1 MIEMLEILKA
11 IARESLKLVEKH
23 NFIRIYTHHDPDG
36 ITAGAI
42 IATALMRL
50 EKDFQVRFLKGLN
63 EGVEYDRDDLVIL
76 SDMGSG
82 YPDIVSSIE
91 ADVIIVDHHIP
102 VGRIEKDNLVHINP
116 MLCGIDG
123 TYELSAS
130 GTAYIFANTLGNNKD
145 LCGLA
150 LVGAVGDKQK
160 MKGGNAEILREGIE
174 HGYITLK
181 RGLSL
186 HSMKVREALL
196 YSLEPYLDF
205 YGNEDELEEFLRRL
219 GIDGD
224 KDVEELSE
232 EEMYKL
238 SNAVA
243 LRLLKMNAYT
253 GVFDDILQGRI
264 ILNNELVRNAVT
276 MCDVINACGRVSAC
290 AIGFALCMR
299 DERYVNKAFEI
310 WKEYTVELLERLRKV
325 RENVREG
332 FCIRYVI
339 MEDGNAASPIATVL
353 SRYLYPDKPFI
364 AISIKDDKA
373 KVSAR
378 SNEKIKVNLAEVM
391 QKAGEKV
398 GGRGGGHR
406 VASGAIIPADKVDE
420 FISEVDRL
428 CCSQG

>member
-1 MIEMLEILKA
+1 MLEMLKA
-11 IARESLKLVEKH
+11 TAKEGVKFLEKH
-23 NFIRIYTHHDPDG
+23 DFVRIYTHHDPDG

-50 EKDFQVRFLKGLN
+50 EKDFQIRFLKGLN
-63 EGVEYDRDDLVIL
+63 ETVEYDKDDLVIL

-82 YPDIVSSIE
+82 YPDVVSSIE

-102 VGRIEKDNLVHINP
+102 TGKIEKENIVHINP
-116 MLCGIDG
+116 LLCGIDG

-130 GTAYIFANTLGNNKD
+130 GTAYVFANVLGDNRD

-150 LVGAVGDKQK
+150 LVGAIGDKQK
-160 MKGGNAEILREGIE
+160 MRGGNGEILKEGVE
-174 HGYITLK
+174 CGYIKVK

-186 HSMKVREALL
+186 HSMKVREALML
-196 YSLEPYLDF
+196 SLEPYLDF
-205 YGNEDELEEFLRRL
+205 YGNEEELDEFLSKC

-232 EEMYKL
+232 EEMYRL

-243 LRLLKMNAYT
+243 LRLLRMNAYT
-253 GVFDDILQGRI
+253 GVFNDILQGRL
-264 ILNNELVRNAVT
+264 ILNGELVKNAVT

-290 AIGFALCMR
+290 SIGFALCMR
-299 DERYVNKAFEI
+299 DESYVNKALEI
-310 WKEYTVELLERLRKV
+310 WREYTIELLERLKKV

-332 FCIRYVI
+332 FCIRYVV
-339 MEDGNAASPIATVL
+339 MEDGNAASPIATIL

-364 AISIKDDKA
+364 AISVKEDKA

-378 SNEKIKVNLAEVM
+378 GNEKIKVNLAEVM

-406 VASGAIIPADKVDE
+406 VAAGAVIPADKVEE